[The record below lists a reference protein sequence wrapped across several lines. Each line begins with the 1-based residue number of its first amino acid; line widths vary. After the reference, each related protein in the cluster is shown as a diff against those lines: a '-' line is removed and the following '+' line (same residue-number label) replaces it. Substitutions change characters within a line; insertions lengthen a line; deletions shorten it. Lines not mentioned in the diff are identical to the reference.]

1 MVGPMLHQI
10 LYNNRHCGSVPGLLS
25 HISMGKL
32 NNVWK
37 FVHKTNCTKG

>member
-10 LYNNRHCGSVPGLLS
+10 LNDNRHCGSVLGLLS

-32 NNVWK
+32 NMKICSQNK
-37 FVHKTNCTKG
+37 LYIKG